1 MHEDLFAEVSSLFC
15 GGHASDWLSYIF
27 DTCNCLVPKPES
39 DYVPTDHFLEVE
51 KRLENLGWL
60 LDKYFP
66 SAIEHNKEIRK
77 KALSLLT
84 NPSCSSFDKIV
95 SHIADKSEKF
105 LFFVLQMSIH
115 ESNTWLDG
123 SDAHLLDQIPYHTVD
138 KFSLSVP
145 PDCLCQYYQIITKE
159 SSHFATFPRK
169 LVEPCI
175 LAGSSEYGCCPEC
188 GAPWERVVE
197 KSNPTKQNAG
207 GKLQQLKESGYRNDG
222 NVRMDDPVSKT
233 IDWRPTCNCLSDDT
247 TQGSYYDPG
256 GGVGIPFDPEP
267 CTVCDI
273 FGGSGTTGL
282 EAERLGRKWI
292 LIEKSPEY
300 IEMAKRR
307 LQEQISDPE
316 YWEREAE
323 RIEVDTGQM
332 SMF

>member
-1 MHEDLFAEVSSLFC
+1 MRLFLDFDEIPPDLL
-15 GGHASDWLSYIF
+15 
-27 DTCNCLVPKPES
+27 
-39 DYVPTDHFLEVE
+39 
-51 KRLENLGWL
+51 
-60 LDKYFP
+60 KYFEP
-66 SAIEHNKEIRK
+66 VETDRK
-77 KALSLLT
+77 SDVWRIST
-84 NPSCSSFDKIV
+84 RPY
-95 SHIADKSEKF
+95 SE
-105 LFFVLQMSIH
+105 
-115 ESNTWLDG
+115 
-123 SDAHLLDQIPYHTVD
+123 
-138 KFSLSVP
+138 
-145 PDCLCQYYQIITKE
+145 
-159 SSHFATFPRK
+159 SHFATFPPA
-169 LVEPCI
+169 LVEPMI
-175 LAGSSEYGCCPEC
+175 KAGTSERGCCPEC

-197 KSNPTKQNAG
+197 KSNPTN
-207 GKLQQLKESGYRNDG
+207 YRNDG
-222 NVRMDDPVSKT
+222 NVRMGDPVSKT